1 MAIVLGPN
9 QYGKAENRIVRI
21 YRDSERHEL
30 RDINVSTTLRGDF
43 ADAHT
48 VGDQS
53 RVLPTDTQKQTAY
66 AYAKE
71 HGVDSIERYALA
83 LGRHFVD
90 EVDPVESARI
100 QAEQY
105 DWERIVANGQPH
117 DHAFVRTGRG
127 TRTTTVTVEGKHDQQ
142 RTTVVSG
149 IKDLVVLKSTGSE
162 FAGFLRDSYTVL
174 EDTHDRILST
184 SLVVRWRYLGSDGD
198 WDATY
203 DSVRAILLEQFAV
216 VHSLA
221 LQQTL
226 FSMGKAVL
234 EQHHDIV
241 EVELS
246 APNVHHVRYDLE
258 PFGIDNQ
265 GEVFHVDDRPYGLIE
280 VTVQRDD
287 ARDDER
293 A

>member
-21 YRDSERHEL
+21 YRDGERHEL

-43 ADAHT
+43 TDAHT

-66 AYAKE
+66 AYAKK
-71 HGVDSIERYALA
+71 HGNDSIEQYALA

-90 EVDPVESARI
+90 DIDPVESASI
-100 QAEQY
+100 QVEQY

-117 DHAFVRTGRG
+117 DHSFVRTGRG
-127 TRTTTVTVEGKHDQQ
+127 TRTTTVSVEGKHEEQ
-142 RTTVVSG
+142 RNTVVSG

-162 FAGFLRDSYTVL
+162 FAGFLRDRYTVL

-184 SLVVRWRYLGSDGD
+184 SLVARWRYLGTDAD
-198 WDATY
+198 WDATF
-203 DSVRAILLEQFAV
+203 DSARAILLEQFAV

-226 FSMGKAVL
+226 FHMGKAVL
-234 EQHHDIV
+234 EQHNELV

-246 APNVHHVRYDLE
+246 APNVHHFRYNLE

-280 VTVQRDD
+280 VTVQRND
-287 ARDDER
+287 APDDER